1 MNDLLVI
8 VYFVII
14 CNLKYIDN
22 DIVKVRLYYFV
33 VKILFW
39 KWVIIFK
46 KMFLEIFFIFMFIIM
61 RLKL

>member
-8 VYFVII
+8 EDFVII

-33 VKILFW
+33 IKILFW
-39 KWVIIFK
+39 KWVII
-46 KMFLEIFFIFMFIIM
+46 
-61 RLKL
+61 

>member
-33 VKILFW
+33 IKILFW

-46 KMFLEIFFIFMFIIM
+46 KMFLEICFIFMFIIM
-61 RLKL
+61 RIKL

>member
-39 KWVIIFK
+39 KWII
-46 KMFLEIFFIFMFIIM
+46 I
-61 RLKL
+61 